1 MFFGRVRPD
10 WSKEGADWPHHKAS
24 RFVEAGGVRFH
35 VQELGAGPD
44 ALLLHGTGAST
55 HSFDALADRLA
66 LRFRVIMCDL
76 PGHGFSSA
84 PRASRMSLPAIAN
97 SIAALIDSEGRKP
110 ALIVGHSAGAAI
122 GVRMVASGAVSPR
135 AFVSIAGALAPFGGP
150 AGFIFP
156 VMAKLLNL
164 NPFAPHFFARGGAS
178 RSRVVSLIKG
188 TGSSISDDGVDYYAR
203 LLAHPG
209 HIAGALGM
217 MANWDLT
224 RMADDLGSLYMP
236 ALFLT
241 GARDKAVPAADAERA
256 SRLSP
261 RGRLETLP
269 AVGHLAHEEAPEEVA
284 ERILRFAAEAGVVP
298 TASANSA
305 KREAGSSRP

>member
-1 MFFGRVRPD
+1 M
-10 WSKEGADWPHHKAS
+10 
-24 RFVEAGGVRFH
+24 RFH
-35 VQELGAGPD
+35 VQELGGGPCI
-44 ALLLHGTGAST
+44 LLLHGTGAST

-66 LRFRVIMCDL
+66 SSFRVVMCDL

-84 PRASRMSLPAIAN
+84 PRAARMALPAVAEAV
-97 SIAALIDSEGRKP
+97 AALLRAVDCVP

-122 GVRMVASGAVSPR
+122 GVRMIASGALAPQ

-150 AGFIFP
+150 AGLIFP

-164 NPFAPHFFARGGAS
+164 NPFAPHFFAHGGAS
-178 RSRVVSLIKG
+178 RSRVLSLIKG
-188 TGSSISDDGVDYYAR
+188 TGSSISEKGVDYYAR

-224 RMADDLGSLYMP
+224 RMADDLAALNVP
-236 ALFLT
+236 ALYLS
-241 GARDKAVPAADAERA
+241 GAGDKAVPGSDAERA

-261 RGRLETLP
+261 KGRLETL
-269 AVGHLAHEEAPEEVA
+269 AGVGHLAHEEAPDQVA
-284 ERILRFAAEAGVVP
+284 ERILQFAAEAGVLP
-298 TASANSA
+298 ADG
-305 KREAGSSRP
+305 AGSARRPPGAARARDAAQ